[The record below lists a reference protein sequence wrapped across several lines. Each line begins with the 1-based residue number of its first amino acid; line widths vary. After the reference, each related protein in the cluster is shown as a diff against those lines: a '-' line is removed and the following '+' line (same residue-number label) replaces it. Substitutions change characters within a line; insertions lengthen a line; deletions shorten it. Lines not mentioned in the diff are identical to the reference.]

1 MYQEKINA
9 SKYFSLDFKQTSK
22 KTAITMQFSL
32 PFATTR
38 NLPGTKTFLQEFAPT
53 VLNTECFNELNLPFD
68 QEVNNT
74 EIGHLFEHLLID
86 EFCLSQIRSGEKS
99 SVVNGRTFWNWQKD
113 PFGTF
118 EIWIDIGKDKL
129 SVFLEALKKTIQL
142 IENLI
147 QTSFTISQLA
157 LNPSSAGN
165 QSNLAI
171 ARSN

>member
-1 MYQEKINA
+1 
-9 SKYFSLDFKQTSK
+9 
-22 KTAITMQFSL
+22 MQLAL
-32 PFATTR
+32 PFVTTR
-38 NLPGTKTFLQEFAPT
+38 DLPATKTFLQEFAPT

-74 EIGHLFEHLLID
+74 EIGHLFEHILID

-113 PFGTF
+113 PFGKF

-129 SVFLEALKKTIQL
+129 AVFLEALKKTIRL

-147 QTSFTISQLA
+147 QTSFAISGLT
-157 LNPSSAGN
+157 LVSKSAGN
-165 QSNLAI
+165 QPSLAI
-171 ARSN
+171 ARRV